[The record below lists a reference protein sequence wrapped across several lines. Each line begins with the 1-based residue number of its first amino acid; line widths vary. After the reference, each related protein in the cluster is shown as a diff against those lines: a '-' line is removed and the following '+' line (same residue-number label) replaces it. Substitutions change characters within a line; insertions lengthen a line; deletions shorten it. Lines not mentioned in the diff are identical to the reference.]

1 MKKALLLAG
10 SAALLSQCAPS
21 TTSTVSVDRYA
32 ELSNRATK
40 EPRHYAISVE
50 FHEGKG
56 KGVVVKAPV
65 QTVRPGKE
73 ASFAMQREF
82 VYPAAYQLAELTPKL
97 TMKISSSSF
106 PVSPATPT
114 AFTRRDLGYRA
125 VLTAKPQG
133 GFVVVQGSISHEK
146 FVGFSR
152 APGEAISPIV
162 DASSKVVLTENRVEM
177 PNFVRSETPVFI
189 SGLPGVPHVIDLP
202 GIPGSATVTVV
213 PVD

>member
-21 TTSTVSVDRYA
+21 NPSAVAVDRYA
-32 ELSNRATK
+32 ELSGGVTK
-40 EPRHYAISVE
+40 APRHYAINVE
-50 FHEGKG
+50 FHERKG
-56 KGVVVKAPV
+56 QVLKAPA

-73 ASFAMQREF
+73 ASFAMLQEF
-82 VYPAAYQLAELTPKL
+82 VYPAAYQPAE
-97 TMKISSSSF
+97 
-106 PVSPATPT
+106 VSPMLKLKTASSPYPVTPT
-114 AFTRRDLGYRA
+114 TPTDFKHRDLGYRA
-125 VLTAKPQG
+125 VLAAKPQG
-133 GFVVVQGSISHEK
+133 GFVVVKGSISHEK
-146 FVGFSR
+146 FIGFSR
-152 APGEAISPIV
+152 APGEGNSPIV
-162 DASSKVVLTENRVEM
+162 DASRKVVLTENRVEM